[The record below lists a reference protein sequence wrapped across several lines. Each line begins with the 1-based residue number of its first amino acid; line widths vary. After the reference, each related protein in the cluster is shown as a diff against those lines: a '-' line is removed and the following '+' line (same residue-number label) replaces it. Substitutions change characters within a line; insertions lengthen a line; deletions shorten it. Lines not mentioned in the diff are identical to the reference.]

1 MENTEIIEK
10 NAEQNSLNDALQ
22 TADQILQKSYLSSL
36 SKCEIVRIDDSSK
49 NQELAQKLNSSV
61 RFFDITKIVLNKNEN
76 MRDKLVTV
84 FNAVWNTGSSILFQI
99 KGTKEK
105 VSISIGIK
113 NPNGNVENTALAQNV
128 LRQSLSGNFPGT
140 EIGQTLDKT
149 AFEKEIL
156 DNFNA
161 NLSVSAVTDVAGLRS
176 EEESKE
182 KLFMQGIEKLVDAMQ
197 GQEYTL
203 FLIADA
209 VSLEDLNANRRALE
223 NIYSNLVPLSESSYS
238 LGQNESD
245 TVGHTIGTSVTET
258 VSQSIAE
265 SVSHTTG
272 KSYTQTSG
280 SSKSETVGTN
290 ESTTDGTNTSKNFN
304 PGAITTIA
312 GSVAGAALG
321 SVVPG
326 VGTVIGGMIGGVIGG
341 FENAVSF
348 SNGKNHSVTKGT
360 SRSDSYS
367 ENESYS
373 ESSNESDTTG
383 ETKTSGKSSS
393 SGTNESDSTQHQTG
407 ESKNIQIKFENHTI
421 KQMMKRIDKIL
432 ERYDSCADFGM
443 WNCAVYC
450 IADKTTSQVA
460 ANIFRSI
467 VRGKNSALESSGITT
482 WTREETPDVMDSLRH
497 MEHPRVKYGNLI
509 LTPGTLIS
517 SAELAIEAGLPNHSL
532 PGLPVIE
539 CAEFGRTVS
548 SYDEKEKPEDDEK
561 IQLGKIYHM
570 HSEEKLPVT
579 LNINSL
585 ASHTFITGSTG
596 SGKSFTVYQML
607 SRLAKETAYT
617 EKYTETK
624 TDENG
629 NVVKDENGKPIEI
642 EKERE
647 VPYHFLVIEPAKGE
661 YKNEFGKYAD
671 EVYGTNPKFSQLLRI
686 NPFSFY
692 GDTHILEHLDR
703 LIEIFNVCWPM
714 YAAMPAVLKE
724 AVEKSYEDCGWDLAL
739 SENKYGDK
747 LFPTFSDVTR
757 NIRSIIDS
765 SDYDS
770 DNKGAYKGS
779 LITRLKSLSNGING
793 QIFSDDEIPME
804 DLFEKNVIV
813 DLSRV
818 GSAETKSLI
827 MGLLVLKLQ
836 EYRMNQGASKLK
848 HVTVLEE
855 AHNLLKRTSTEQSSE
870 SANLLGK
877 SVEMLTN
884 SIAEMRAFGEGFIIA
899 DQAPGLLDMAVI
911 RNTNTK
917 IILRLPDQSDR
928 ELVGKAAGLN
938 DDQIKELAK
947 LPCGVAAVYQN
958 EWIEPVLCKVDE
970 FTDKGKFE
978 GKNDEQNIAKSDLKN
993 RLEIAKLLCST
1004 PNEPVLLED
1013 LKKLHLGGSVIAQYL
1028 DYKNSAADKP
1038 DFNRLSQLVSSV
1050 LFEFNETVRKA
1061 TLENSN
1067 AELWRDRLS
1076 EKIDETFAEN
1086 QINDENEELKRNI
1099 LQCILQNLIL
1109 NELKKPELL
1118 KELNPRGGAR

>member
-1 MENTEIIEK
+1 MAENDKNSKENLEETKAQEINKIHSYLYKEYLSLLKSDFFVLERNKDNKGYKPFCFKVTRLVEPSEKRQELFGDKLKNVFSAFNNTGVSIALLVNKKEK
-10 NAEQNSLNDALQ
+10 NLEFYFFVKSKNPLFSEDDKNLLKRLILSNFNGSEIADYEPKLQ
-22 TADQILQKSYLSSL
+22 DENSSL
-36 SKCEIVRIDDSSK
+36 DDEFCWVK
-49 NQELAQKLNSSV
+49 TQNQENFTDSDSEQDDEICFGKIFKKDKGSLA
-61 RFFDITKIVLNKNEN
+61 
-76 MRDKLVTV
+76 
-84 FNAVWNTGSSILFQI
+84 
-99 KGTKEK
+99 
-105 VSISIGIK
+105 
-113 NPNGNVENTALAQNV
+113 
-128 LRQSLSGNFPGT
+128 
-140 EIGQTLDKT
+140 
-149 AFEKEIL
+149 
-156 DNFNA
+156 
-161 NLSVSAVTDVAGLRS
+161 SVSAVATEKSEKFISQGL
-176 EEESKE
+176 E
-182 KLFMQGIEKLVDAMQ
+182 KLFDVPSEIDGRDNYAILILAESLTSNDVKTAKEGFESLATELSPFSVRQESNGKSFSDSVGKMQNSAHTSGTNKSISNSIGGSVSGGVQIKIVNI
-197 GQEYTL
+197 GT
-203 FLIADA
+203 A
-209 VSLEDLNANRRALE
+209 VNYNHARANGT
-223 NIYSNLVPLSESSYS
+223 S
-238 LGQNESD
+238 ESD
-245 TVGHTIGTSVTET
+245 TQSTGTTQATINTITNNSTLTYTDFQIKNSLEKIEQQVKRLDVGKALGLWKTAAYIC
-258 VSQSIAE
+258 AE
-265 SVSHTTG
+265 SSWVTKNIANMYKGLIQGEESFIEPCVVNEWSTNNEDNKIQYNNIIEFLRNLEHPIFCNGNDITG
-272 KSYTQTSG
+272 
-280 SSKSETVGTN
+280 
-290 ESTTDGTNTSKNFN
+290 TDDNLKLND
-304 PGAITTIA
+304 
-312 GSVAGAALG
+312 GSVL
-321 SVVPG
+321 VTP
-326 VGTVIGGMIGGVIGG
+326 
-341 FENAVSF
+341 AVF
-348 SNGKNHSVTKGT
+348 VN
-360 SRSDSYS
+360 
-367 ENESYS
+367 
-373 ESSNESDTTG
+373 SS
-383 ETKTSGKSSS
+383 
-393 SGTNESDSTQHQTG
+393 
-407 ESKNIQIKFENHTI
+407 
-421 KQMMKRIDKIL
+421 
-432 ERYDSCADFGM
+432 
-443 WNCAVYC
+443 
-450 IADKTTSQVA
+450 
-460 ANIFRSI
+460 
-467 VRGKNSALESSGITT
+467 
-482 WTREETPDVMDSLRH
+482 
-497 MEHPRVKYGNLI
+497 
-509 LTPGTLIS
+509 
-517 SAELAIEAGLPNHSL
+517 ELAWQMCFPKKSV
-532 PGLPVIE
+532 PGLPVLQ
-539 CAEFGRTVS
+539 CAQFGRQVS
-548 SYDEKEKPEDDEK
+548 SFDPAKSGESIRLGDIFNMYHKENN
-561 IQLGKIYHM
+561 
-570 HSEEKLPVT
+570 PVE

-596 SGKSFTVYQML
+596 SGKSFTVYRML

-661 YKNEFGKYAD
+661 YKNEFGKYA
-671 EVYGTNPKFSQLLRI
+671 EAVYGTNPKFAQLLRI

-692 GDTHILEHLDR
+692 DKTHILEHLDR

-739 SENKYGDK
+739 SENKYDDK

>member
-1 MENTEIIEK
+1 MEITELIEK
-10 NAEQNSLNDALQ
+10 NDAQNSLNNALQ
-22 TADQILQKSYLSSL
+22 TADNILQKSYLSNL
-36 SKCEIVRIDDSSK
+36 SKCEIVRIDDSSR

-76 MRDKLVTV
+76 MRDKFITV

-99 KGTKEK
+99 KGAKDK

-113 NPNGNVENTALAQNV
+113 NPDGNVENTALAQNV

-140 EIGQTLDKT
+140 EIGQTLDKS

-161 NLSVSAVTDVAGLRS
+161 NLTVSAVTDVAGLRS

-182 KLFMQGIEKLVDAMQ
+182 KQFMQGIEKLTDAMQ

-209 VSLEDLNANRRALE
+209 VSLDDLNANRRALE
-223 NIYSNLVPLSESSYS
+223 SIYSNLAPLSESTYS
-238 LGQNESD
+238 LGQSESD
-245 TVGHTIGTSVTET
+245 TVGHTIGKSVTET

-272 KSYTQTSG
+272 KSYSQTSG
-280 SSKSETVGTN
+280 TSKSETVSTN
-290 ESTTDGTNTSKNFN
+290 ESTTDGTSTSKTKGYSFGLLSFTENSSK
-304 PGAITTIA
+304 TE
-312 GSVAGAALG
+312 GS
-321 SVVPG
+321 S
-326 VGTVIGGMIGGVIGG
+326 
-341 FENAVSF
+341 
-348 SNGKNHSVTKGT
+348 HSVTKGT
-360 SRSDSYS
+360 GRSDSYS
-367 ENESYS
+367 TNEAYS
-373 ESSNESDTTG
+373 KSSNESDTTG

-393 SGTNESDSTQHQTG
+393 TGTNESDSMQHQSG
-407 ESKNIQIKFENHTI
+407 ESKTIQIKFENHTI

-443 WNCAVYC
+443 WNCALYC
-450 IADKTTSQVA
+450 IADKTTSQVV

-467 VRGKNSALESSGITT
+467 VRGKNSALEASGITT
-482 WTREETPDVMDSLRH
+482 WSRDETPDVMDSLRH
-497 MEHPRVKYGNLI
+497 MEHPCVKYGNLI

-548 SYDEKEKPEDDEK
+548 SYDDESGKQDDRK
-561 IQLGKIYHM
+561 IHLGKIYHM
-570 HSEEKLPVT
+570 HSEEELPVD
-579 LNINSL
+579 LRVQSL

-596 SGKSFTVYQML
+596 SGKSNTVYQML
-607 SRLAKETAYT
+607 GELNNK
-617 EKYTETK
+617 
-624 TDENG
+624 D
-629 NVVKDENGKPIEI
+629 VK
-642 EKERE
+642 
-647 VPYHFLVIEPAKGE
+647 FLVVEPAKGE
-661 YKNEFGKYAD
+661 YKNIFGNKLNVQ
-671 EVYGTNPKFSQLLRI
+671 VYGTNSDIALLLRI
-686 NPFSFY
+686 NPFSFEK
-692 GDTHILEHLDR
+692 GIHILEHLDR

-724 AVEKSYEDCGWDLAL
+724 AVEKSYEDAGWNLTESTNKY
-739 SENKYGDK
+739 SENFY
-747 LFPTFSDVTR
+747 PTFADVMR
-757 NIRSIIDS
+757 NIRTIIDS

-793 QIFSDDEIPME
+793 LIFTDNEIPME
-804 DLFEKNVIV
+804 DLFDKNVIV
-813 DLSRV
+813 DLSRI

-836 EYRMNQGASKLK
+836 EHRIISGGMNENLK

-855 AHNLLKRTSTEQSSE
+855 AHNLLKRTSTEQGSD

-884 SIAEMRAFGEGFIIA
+884 AIAEMRTYGEGFIIA

-917 IILRLPDQSDR
+917 IIMRLPDKEDR
-928 ELVGKAAGLN
+928 ELVGKAVSLN

-958 EWIEPVLCKVDE
+958 EWIESVLCKVEKYEYSKNSKFQFKRKDDE
-970 FTDKGKFE
+970 NQSRK
-978 GKNDEQNIAKSDLKN
+978 A
-993 RLEIAKLLCST
+993 
-1004 PNEPVLLED
+1004 D
-1013 LKKLHLGGSVIAQYL
+1013 LKKLLEIANLLCKGTKL
-1028 DYKNSAADKP
+1028 DN
-1038 DFNRLSQLVSSV
+1038 
-1050 LFEFNETVRKA
+1050 
-1061 TLENSN
+1061 LE
-1067 AELWRDRLS
+1067 EVK
-1076 EKIDETFAEN
+1076 EKIDTLSFSASVKVQILKNLEN
-1086 QINDENEELKRNI
+1086 PPSSPRFTKLAPIVSSLLPGVKENLEKVFDENSEPVLWTDCVDSGIRKIEPEIEDDSLRDI
-1099 LQCILQNLIL
+1099 RQCIVTQVVYNELQNQNAYNKWRREAI
-1109 NELKKPELL
+1109 K
-1118 KELNPRGGAR
+1118 

>member
-1 MENTEIIEK
+1 MENIEIIEK
-10 NAEQNSLNDALQ
+10 NTEQNSLNDALQ
-22 TADQILQKSYLSSL
+22 TADQILQKSYLSNL
-36 SKCEIVRIDDSSK
+36 SKCEIVRLNDFSK
-49 NQELAQKLNSSV
+49 NHDLAQNLNSSV

-113 NPNGNVENTALAQNV
+113 NPDGNIENTALAQNV

-161 NLSVSAVTDVAGLRS
+161 NMSVSAVTDVAGLRS

-182 KLFMQGIEKLVDAMQ
+182 KQFMQGIEKLVDAMQ

-223 NIYSNLVPLSESSYS
+223 NIYSNLVPLSESTYS
-238 LGQNESD
+238 LGQNESN
-245 TVGHTIGTSVTET
+245 TVGHTIGASVTKT

-265 SVSHTTG
+265 SVNHTTG

-280 SSKSETVGTN
+280 TTKTETVGTN
-290 ESTTDGTNTSKNFN
+290 ESITDGTSTSK
-304 PGAITTIA
+304 TK
-312 GSVAGAALG
+312 
-321 SVVPG
+321 
-326 VGTVIGGMIGGVIGG
+326 G
-341 FENAVSF
+341 FSF
-348 SNGKNHSVTKGT
+348 AFFSISKNSSRTRGFTHSVTKGT
-360 SRSDSYS
+360 SSSYSYS
-367 ENESYS
+367 ENQSYS

-443 WNCAVYC
+443 WNCALYC

-467 VRGKNSALESSGITT
+467 VRGKNSALEASGITT
-482 WTREETPDVMDSLRH
+482 WSSKETYDVMNSLRH

-532 PGLPVIE
+532 PGFSVIE

-548 SYDEKEKPEDDEK
+548 SYDDESGKQDDRK
-561 IQLGKIYHM
+561 IHLGKIYHM
-570 HSEEKLPVT
+570 HSEEELPVD
-579 LNINSL
+579 LRVQSL

-596 SGKSFTVYQML
+596 SGKSNTVYQML
-607 SRLAKETAYT
+607 GELNNK
-617 EKYTETK
+617 
-624 TDENG
+624 D
-629 NVVKDENGKPIEI
+629 VK
-642 EKERE
+642 
-647 VPYHFLVIEPAKGE
+647 FLVVEPAKGE
-661 YKNEFGKYAD
+661 YKNIFGNKLNVQ
-671 EVYGTNPKFSQLLRI
+671 VYGTNPDIVLLLRI
-686 NPFSFY
+686 NPFSFEK
-692 GDTHILEHLDR
+692 GIHILEHLDR

-724 AVEKSYEDCGWDLAL
+724 AVEKSYEDAGWNLTE
-739 SENKYGDK
+739 STNKYSK
-747 LFPTFSDVTR
+747 NFYPTFADVTR
-757 NIRSIIDS
+757 NIRTIIDS

-793 QIFSDDEIPME
+793 LIFTDDEIPME
-804 DLFEKNVIV
+804 DLFDKNVIV
-813 DLSRV
+813 DLSRI

-836 EYRMNQGASKLK
+836 EHRMISGGMNENLK

-855 AHNLLKRTSTEQSSE
+855 AHNLLKRTSTEQSSD

-884 SIAEMRAFGEGFIIA
+884 AIAEMRTYGEGFIIA

-917 IILRLPDQSDR
+917 IIMRLPDEEDR
-928 ELVGKAAGLN
+928 KLVGKAASLN

-958 EWIEPVLCKVDE
+958 EWIESVLCKVEKYEYGENSKFQFKRKD
-970 FTDKGKFE
+970 DKNQSGK
-978 GKNDEQNIAKSDLKN
+978 DDLKK
-993 RLEIAKLLCST
+993 RLEITKLLCKGTKLENLEEVKEKIDALSLSASVKVQIIKNLENPPSSPRYT
-1004 PNEPVLLED
+1004 KLAPVVSSLLPGVKENLEKIFDENSEPVLWTDCVDCGIRKIEPEIED
-1013 LKKLHLGGSVIAQYL
+1013 DSL
-1028 DYKNSAADKP
+1028 
-1038 DFNRLSQLVSSV
+1038 
-1050 LFEFNETVRKA
+1050 
-1061 TLENSN
+1061 
-1067 AELWRDRLS
+1067 RDIR
-1076 EKIDETFAEN
+1076 
-1086 QINDENEELKRNI
+1086 
-1099 LQCILQNLIL
+1099 QCIVTQVVYNELQNQNAY
-1109 NELKKPELL
+1109 NEWRREAVK
-1118 KELNPRGGAR
+1118 

>member
-1 MENTEIIEK
+1 MEK
-10 NAEQNSLNDALQ
+10 NAEQNSLNDVLQ
-22 TADQILQKSYLSSL
+22 TADNILQKSYLSNL
-36 SKCEIVRIDDSSK
+36 SKYEIVRLNDSSR
-49 NQELAQKLNSSV
+49 NHELAQNLNSSV

-113 NPNGNVENTALAQNV
+113 NSDGNIENTALAQNV

-182 KLFMQGIEKLVDAMQ
+182 KQFMQGIEKLVDAMQ

-223 NIYSNLVPLSESSYS
+223 NIYSNLVPLSESTYS
-238 LGQNESD
+238 LGQNESN

-280 SSKSETVGTN
+280 TTKTETVGTN
-290 ESTTDGTNTSKNFN
+290 ESTTDGTSTSKTKGHSF
-304 PGAITTIA
+304 
-312 GSVAGAALG
+312 
-321 SVVPG
+321 
-326 VGTVIGGMIGGVIGG
+326 G
-341 FENAVSF
+341 FSF
-348 SNGKNHSVTKGT
+348 GLSIGKNSSSTKSSSHSITKGT
-360 SRSDSYS
+360 NRSDSYS
-367 ENESYS
+367 ENQSYS

-393 SGTNESDSTQHQTG
+393 SGTNESESMQHQTG

-421 KQMMKRIDKIL
+421 KQIMKRIDKIL

-443 WNCAVYC
+443 WNCALYC
-450 IADKTTSQVA
+450 IADKITSQVA

-482 WTREETPDVMDSLRH
+482 WSREETPDVMDSLRH

-539 CAEFGRTVS
+539 CAEFGRTVA
-548 SYDEKEKPEDDEK
+548 SYDEKEKSEDDEK
-561 IQLGKIYHM
+561 IRLGKIYHM
-570 HSEEKLPVT
+570 HSEEKLPVD
-579 LNINSL
+579 LRVKSL
-585 ASHTFITGSTG
+585 AAHTFITGSTG
-596 SGKSFTVYQML
+596 SGKSNTVYQML
-607 SRLAKETAYT
+607 GELKN
-617 EKYTETK
+617 K
-624 TDENG
+624 D
-629 NVVKDENGKPIEI
+629 VK
-642 EKERE
+642 
-647 VPYHFLVIEPAKGE
+647 FLVVEPAKGE
-661 YKNEFGKYAD
+661 YKNVFGNSLD
-671 EVYGTNPKFSQLLRI
+671 VHVYGTNPDLAPLLRI
-686 NPFSFY
+686 NPFSFEK
-692 GDTHILEHLDR
+692 GIHILEHLDR

-724 AVEKSYEDCGWDLAL
+724 AVEKSYEDAGWNLTESTNKY
-739 SENKYGDK
+739 SENFY
-747 LFPTFSDVTR
+747 PTFTDVTR
-757 NIRSIIDS
+757 NIRTIIDS

-793 QIFSDDEIPME
+793 QIFTDDEIPME
-804 DLFEKNVIV
+804 DLFDKNVIV

-836 EYRMNQGASKLK
+836 EHRMTSSGMNENLK

-855 AHNLLKRTSTEQSSE
+855 AHNLLKRTSTEQSSD

-884 SIAEMRAFGEGFIIA
+884 AIAEMRTCGEGFIIA

-917 IILRLPDQSDR
+917 IIMRLPDEEDR

-938 DDQIKELAK
+938 GDQIKELAK

-958 EWIEPVLCKVDE
+958 EWIEPVLCKVE
-970 FTDKGKFE
+970 KYEYGENSKFQFE
-978 GKNDEQNIAKSDLKN
+978 RKDDGNQSEKDDLKQ
-993 RLEIAKLLCST
+993 RLEIAKLLCKGT
-1004 PNEPVLLED
+1004 KVGN
-1013 LKKLHLGGSVIAQYL
+1013 LK
-1028 DYKNSAADKP
+1028 D
-1038 DFNRLSQLVSSV
+1038 
-1050 LFEFNETVRKA
+1050 VR
-1061 TLENSN
+1061 
-1067 AELWRDRLS
+1067 
-1076 EKIDETFAEN
+1076 EKIDALSLSASVKVQILKNLEN
-1086 QINDENEELKRNI
+1086 PPSSPRYTKLAPIISALLPDVKENLTKVFDENSEPVSWTDCVDEGIRKIELEIEDDSLRDI
-1099 LQCILQNLIL
+1099 RQCIVTQVIYNELQNQNAY
-1109 NELKKPELL
+1109 NEWR
-1118 KELNPRGGAR
+1118 KEAVK

>member
-1 MENTEIIEK
+1 MGNTEITEK

-36 SKCEIVRIDDSSK
+36 SKCEIVRINDSSK
-49 NQELAQKLNSSV
+49 NLELAQKLNSSV

-99 KGTKEK
+99 KGMKEK

-113 NPNGNVENTALAQNV
+113 NPDGNIENTALAQNV
-128 LRQSLSGNFPGT
+128 LRQSLNGNFPGT

-161 NLSVSAVTDVAGLRS
+161 NLTVSAVTDVAGLRS

-182 KLFMQGIEKLVDAMQ
+182 KQFMQGIEKLVDAMQ

-238 LGQNESD
+238 LGHNESD
-245 TVGHTIGTSVTET
+245 TVGHTIGASVTES
-258 VSQSIAE
+258 VSQSVAE

-280 SSKSETVGTN
+280 SSRSNSVGTN
-290 ESTTDGTNTSKNFN
+290 ESTTDGTSKNKNFN
-304 PGAITTIA
+304 SGAITT
-312 GSVAGAALG
+312 S
-321 SVVPG
+321 SG
-326 VGTVIGGMIGGVIGG
+326 VLIGTLIGGPIGGMIGGSIGG
-341 FENAVSF
+341 LGNAFSF
-348 SNGKNHSVTKGT
+348 SSGENHSVTKGT
-360 SRSDSYS
+360 SRSVSYS
-367 ENESYS
+367 TNESYS
-373 ESSNESDTTG
+373 KSLNESGTAG
-383 ETKTSGKSSS
+383 ETKTSSISYSK
-393 SGTNESDSTQHQTG
+393 GTNESDSTQHQIG

-443 WNCAVYC
+443 WNCALYC

-467 VRGKNSALESSGITT
+467 VRGKNSALEASGITT
-482 WTREETPDVMDSLRH
+482 WSREETPDVMDSLRH

-517 SAELAIEAGLPNHSL
+517 SAELAIEAGLPSHSL

-548 SYDEKEKPEDDEK
+548 SYDGKEKSEDDEK
-561 IQLGKIYHM
+561 IRLGKIYHM
-570 HSEEKLPVT
+570 HSEEKLPVE

-596 SGKSFTVYQML
+596 SGKSFTVYQIL
-607 SRLAKETAYT
+607 SGLKSH
-617 EKYTETK
+617 
-624 TDENG
+624 
-629 NVVKDENGKPIEI
+629 GK
-642 EKERE
+642 K
-647 VPYHFLVIEPAKGE
+647 FLVIEPAKGE

-671 EVYGTNPKFSQLLRI
+671 EVYGTNQKFSQLLRI

-692 GDTHILEHLDR
+692 DKTHILEHLDR

-724 AVEKSYEDCGWDLAL
+724 AIEKSYEDCGWDLVS
-739 SENKYGDK
+739 SENKYGDN
-747 LFPTFSDVTR
+747 LFPSFSDVTR
-757 NIRSIIDS
+757 NIRAIIDS

-779 LITRLKSLSNGING
+779 LVTRLKSLSNGING
-793 QIFSDDEIPME
+793 QIFTDDEIPME

-958 EWIEPVLCKVDE
+958 EWIESVLCKVDE
-970 FTDKGKFE
+970 FTNKGKFE
-978 GKNDEQNIAKSDLKN
+978 LKQASETKQQETKDDLKK
-993 RLEIAKLLCST
+993 RLEIAKLLCNGTKLS
-1004 PNEPVLLED
+1004 N
-1013 LKKLHLGGSVIAQYL
+1013 LKNVK
-1028 DYKNSAADKP
+1028 
-1038 DFNRLSQLVSSV
+1038 
-1050 LFEFNETVRKA
+1050 
-1061 TLENSN
+1061 
-1067 AELWRDRLS
+1067 
-1076 EKIDETFAEN
+1076 EKIDVLSLSASVKV
-1086 QINDENEELKRNI
+1086 QILKNLEDPPSSPRYTKLAPIVSALLPDVKEKLTKVFDENSEATLWTDCVDNGIKEIEPEIEIDSLCDIR
-1099 LQCILQNLIL
+1099 QCIVTQVIYNELQNQNAY
-1109 NELKKPELL
+1109 NEWR
-1118 KELNPRGGAR
+1118 KEGVK

>member
-1 MENTEIIEK
+1 MENENQLSEKSQKLDVRTTEELDK
-10 NAEQNSLNDALQ
+10 AFNLSNMLLS
-22 TADQILQKSYLSSL
+22 KSYLPLLKTFEPKDIENSAESAQFSFEEL
-36 SKCEIVRIDDSSK
+36 NK
-49 NQELAQKLNSSV
+49 NV
-61 RFFDITKIVLNKNEN
+61 RFFDITQIVLNKNEN
-76 MRDKLVTV
+76 TRDKLVSV
-84 FNAVWNTGSSILFQI
+84 FNAVNSVGASLLFFI
-99 KGTKEK
+99 KGEK
-105 VSISIGIK
+105 DKVHIAFGIK
-113 NPNGNVENTALAQNV
+113 SKKQYDSTSFHILED
-128 LRQSLSGNFPGT
+128 SLKSNFPGT
-140 EIGQTLDKT
+140 KIESLLSELKNPVGTFYEQNYQSDKS
-149 AFEKEIL
+149 F
-156 DNFNA
+156 
-161 NLSVSAVTDVAGLRS
+161 VSAVTGVPGIRS
-176 EEESKE
+176 EQENKDRQ
-182 KLFMQGIEKLVDAMQ
+182 FIQGIERVVDAMQ
-197 GQEYTL
+197 GEEYTML
-203 FLIADA
+203 LIADSISSQDMNA
-209 VSLEDLNANRRALE
+209 SRQGLESL
-223 NIYSNLVPLSESSYS
+223 YSSLVPYCESQ
-238 LGQNESD
+238 LAFGQNESEGISSS
-245 TVGHTIGTSVTET
+245 VSKSVTKT
-258 VSQSIAE
+258 ITNGTSQSI
-265 SVSHTTG
+265 SHTHGTSHTVTDGTSSNKNINPGAATSAAGSLIGTIVGSVLLPGIGTFIGSTIGNTIGGIGNVVSFSKG
-272 KSYTQTSG
+272 KTHSEANGTNDSDTTQSG
-280 SSKSETVGTN
+280 TNYSESNAESKSETEGKNSNHGTN
-290 ESTTDGTNTSKNFN
+290 QS
-304 PGAITTIA
+304 
-312 GSVAGAALG
+312 L
-321 SVVPG
+321 
-326 VGTVIGGMIGGVIGG
+326 
-341 FENAVSF
+341 
-348 SNGKNHSVTKGT
+348 
-360 SRSDSYS
+360 
-367 ENESYS
+367 
-373 ESSNESDTTG
+373 
-383 ETKTSGKSSS
+383 
-393 SGTNESDSTQHQTG
+393 
-407 ESKNIQIKFENHTI
+407 QIKFENHTV
-421 KQMMKRIDKIL
+421 KQLMKRIDETLK
-432 ERYDSCADFGM
+432 RYDNCADLGM
-443 WNCAVYC
+443 WNCAMYC
-450 IADKTTSQVA
+450 ISESESISQRCA
-460 ANIFRSI
+460 SLYQGIL
-467 VRGKNSALESSGITT
+467 RGKNSSLENNAITL
-482 WTREETPDVMDSLRH
+482 WNKKQSNIVLNSLLK
-497 MEHPRVKYGNLI
+497 MQHPVFDIENMQI
-509 LTPGTLIS
+509 TPGTLIS

-561 IQLGKIYHM
+561 IRLGKIYHM

-596 SGKSFTVYQML
+596 SGKSFTVYRML
-607 SRLAKETAYT
+607 SGLKSH
-617 EKYTETK
+617 
-624 TDENG
+624 
-629 NVVKDENGKPIEI
+629 GK
-642 EKERE
+642 K
-647 VPYHFLVIEPAKGE
+647 FLVIEPAKGE
-661 YKNEFGKYAD
+661 YKNEFGKYA
-671 EVYGTNPKFSQLLRI
+671 EAVYGTNPKFAQLLRI

-692 GDTHILEHLDR
+692 DKTHILEHLDR

-739 SENKYGDK
+739 SENKYDDK

-770 DNKGAYKGS
+770 ENKGAYKGS

-793 QIFSDDEIPME
+793 QIFTDDEIPME

-813 DLSRV
+813 DLSHV

-970 FTDKGKFE
+970 FTNKGKFE
-978 GKNDEQNIAKSDLKN
+978 ETIDEQNIAKSDLKN

-1004 PNEPVLLED
+1004 PNEPVILED

-1086 QINDENEELKRNI
+1086 QINDENEELKRDI

-1118 KELNPRGGAR
+1118 KELNPRGCAR